1 MLPTK
6 LFLNLRRG
14 AMAAAAGLLLVSCG
28 GGSSQVD
35 PFKPTRV
42 LAFGDE
48 LSLVESDGRK
58 HSINGFKQTT
68 AADGTVTESATE
80 LDCTRYP
87 VWTQSVATSF
97 GLPFANCLGAAAT
110 AGGQMLARTGD
121 KVADLAAQIAA
132 VQGAAFND
140 DDLALVMIGMHDVL
154 ELYGQYPTRGKAELL
169 AAAEARGVAL
179 GQQIN
184 ALAQRGP
191 AVVVLTVYDL
201 GLTPF
206 ALAQNTSTG
215 DATRSGFLT
224 QLTAAFN
231 DSMSITLINDGR
243 LIGLA
248 LPDIDL
254 QNNVKFPTSF
264 GLTNVVAPAC
274 RTDAVL
280 PGCNTKTLVDTATAT
295 TWLWADNLHPSPAFQ
310 ARLAAAAET
319 RARSNPF

>member
-6 LFLNLRRG
+6 LFTRLRHG
-14 AMAAAAGLLLVSCG
+14 AIAAAAGLLLASCG
-28 GGSSQVD
+28 GGNSQVD

-48 LSLVESDGRK
+48 LSLIEADGRK
-58 HSINGFKQTT
+58 HSINGFKQIT

-80 LDCTRYP
+80 LDCTRLP
-87 VWTQSVATSF
+87 VWTQSVANSF
-97 GLPFANCLGAAAT
+97 GLPFANCLGTATT
-110 AGGQMLARTGD
+110 AGGQILARTGN

-154 ELYGQYPTRGKAELL
+154 ELYAQYPARGKAELIT
-169 AAAEARGVAL
+169 AAEARGVAL

-184 ALAQRGP
+184 ALALRGP

-215 DATRSGFLT
+215 DATRSALLT

-254 QNNVKFPTSF
+254 QNNVKFPSSF
-264 GLTNVVAPAC
+264 GLTNATAAAC

-280 PGCNTKTLVDTATAT
+280 PGCTTKTLVDTATAT
-295 TWLWADNLHPSPAFQ
+295 TWLWADSLHPSPAFQ